1 MRARVILQD
10 MASSSFECIHGM
22 HAKTKR
28 LVVEE
33 EGGLAITIFKD
44 ELIAFKGFK
53 LNGEKSGKFEDLG
66 FVEIPDE
73 LVDAALRYVQ
83 EREQFMALKEDFES
97 ILSNA

>member
-10 MASSSFECIHGM
+10 MASSSFEWVHGM

-33 EGGLAITIFKD
+33 GGGLAITIFKD

-73 LVDAALRYVQ
+73 LVDAALKYVAEK
-83 EREQFMALKEDFES
+83 ERFMALKEDFK
-97 ILSNA
+97 IYLQ